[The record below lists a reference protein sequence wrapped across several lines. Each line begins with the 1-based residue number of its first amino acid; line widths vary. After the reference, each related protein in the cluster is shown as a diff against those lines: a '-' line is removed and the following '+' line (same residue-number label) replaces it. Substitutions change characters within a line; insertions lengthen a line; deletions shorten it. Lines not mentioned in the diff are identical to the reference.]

1 MIQLAL
7 IGVGSIGC
15 LAVLVSVARS
25 LMARIQQ
32 AVQGTPFLAS
42 VSVSSCDGESASL
55 SFRLMQVQYLVGH
68 VSTSPQTDGE
78 VQA

>member
-7 IGVGSIGC
+7 IGVCGIGC
-15 LAVLVSVARS
+15 LIALGFVARS
-25 LMARIQQ
+25 LMACIQQ

-42 VSVSSCDGESASL
+42 VSVSSCDGESAPLPSG
-55 SFRLMQVQYLVGH
+55 LMQVQYLAGH

-78 VQA
+78 AQA